1 MQSSNQSTME
11 SVKECHIQLHSSP
24 NVLPYQVVDDGQ
36 GLKSPTTN
44 LVDDLLPE
52 RKSVGDRRSQPC
64 SPIGAA
70 EEKFGLFTIA
80 LNCAPIRE
88 GPFHFIFTIDT
99 TLSMTEKDSTGI
111 TKIEY
116 MKGTL
121 IKMLS
126 YLEDL
131 DPQIY
136 VTIYTFN
143 ETSNLV
149 VNNILLNKGSVQF
162 LEEFIKE
169 FKPENR
175 TNIQIALETAK
186 TVTEKIKNDFPDRQL
201 AHIFMTDGEANVGI
215 TDPTVLANLI
225 NTSLPNVF
233 IGFGKDHNSRTLSQF
248 ARCKNCEYYF
258 VDNLENSVLVYA
270 ESIHNIL
277 CGVFYDVEFHIS
289 NGELYDYQKNEW
301 TCVLYENVLSSE
313 SNKYYQLKTS
323 HPEDVEVYVICGQG
337 LKSPTTKSGGQRPED
352 FGQKSK
358 ALQQLTAEGVKRQA
372 LFGNAIIDIGEPLPD
387 LYDTDG
393 ELLLTDLTKYA
404 YRKKVQE
411 LLYLSS
417 SDKYDDKPSEI
428 EMRDVFSEI
437 RKYMCD
443 NKMMD
448 DPLLKL
454 LSEDLYVAIKT
465 MDLGEEKSC
474 MYAAARQT
482 SQGRQRSYNVGS
494 SIPETV
500 NYDDIPR
507 LVRGTN
513 DPYDFQNFTLERST
527 TTCFASPTMI
537 STFIELS
544 QDITTPIDSQSPISQ
559 DFEC

>member
-70 EEKFGLFTIA
+70 EETFGLFTIA

-162 LEEFIKE
+162 IEEFIKE

-175 TNIQIALETAK
+175 TNIQIALETAN
-186 TVTEKIKNDFPDRQL
+186 TVTQKLKIDYPDRQI

-215 TDPTVLANLI
+215 TNPNILADLI

-233 IGFGKDHNSRTLSQF
+233 IGFGKDHNSKTLRRF
-248 ARCKNCEYYF
+248 AECKKCEYYF

-289 NGELYDYQKNEW
+289 NGELYDFQKNEW

-313 SNKYYQLKTS
+313 SNKFYQLKTR
-323 HPEDVEVYVICGQG
+323 HPEHVEVYVICGQ
-337 LKSPTTKSGGQRPED
+337 T
-352 FGQKSK
+352 
-358 ALQQLTAEGVKRQA
+358 
-372 LFGNAIIDIGEPLPD
+372 IIDIGEPLPD

>member
-1 MQSSNQSTME
+1 M
-11 SVKECHIQLHSSP
+11 
-24 NVLPYQVVDDGQ
+24 
-36 GLKSPTTN
+36 
-44 LVDDLLPE
+44 
-52 RKSVGDRRSQPC
+52 
-64 SPIGAA
+64 
-70 EEKFGLFTIA
+70 
-80 LNCAPIRE
+80 
-88 GPFHFIFTIDT
+88 
-99 TLSMTEKDSTGI
+99 
-111 TKIEY
+111 
-116 MKGTL
+116 
-121 IKMLS
+121 
-126 YLEDL
+126 
-131 DPQIY
+131 
-136 VTIYTFN
+136 
-143 ETSNLV
+143 
-149 VNNILLNKGSVQF
+149 
-162 LEEFIKE
+162 
-169 FKPENR
+169 
-175 TNIQIALETAK
+175 
-186 TVTEKIKNDFPDRQL
+186 
-201 AHIFMTDGEANVGI
+201 
-215 TDPTVLANLI
+215 
-225 NTSLPNVF
+225 
-233 IGFGKDHNSRTLSQF
+233 
-248 ARCKNCEYYF
+248 
-258 VDNLENSVLVYA
+258 
-270 ESIHNIL
+270 
-277 CGVFYDVEFHIS
+277 
-289 NGELYDYQKNEW
+289 
-301 TCVLYENVLSSE
+301 
-313 SNKYYQLKTS
+313 
-323 HPEDVEVYVICGQG
+323 
-337 LKSPTTKSGGQRPED
+337 
-352 FGQKSK
+352 
-358 ALQQLTAEGVKRQA
+358 KRQA

-527 TTCFASPTMI
+527 TTCFASPTI
-537 STFIELS
+537 HRIIPRYYHP
-544 QDITTPIDSQSPISQ
+544 D
-559 DFEC
+559 

>member
-1 MQSSNQSTME
+1 ME
-11 SVKECHIQLHSSP
+11 FIKECDIQLHSSP
-24 NVLPYQVVDDGQ
+24 NVLPYQVVDD
-36 GLKSPTTN
+36 P
-44 LVDDLLPE
+44 
-52 RKSVGDRRSQPC
+52 RSYDKFGKRSEAPQQLT
-64 SPIGAA
+64 S
-70 EEKFGLFTIA
+70 EKFGLFTIA
-80 LNCAPIRE
+80 LKCAPMRE
-88 GPFHFIFTIDT
+88 GPFHFVFTIDT
-99 TLSMTEKDSTGI
+99 TLSMTENDSTGI
-111 TKIEY
+111 TKMEY
-116 MKGTL
+116 MKETL
-121 IKMLS
+121 IKMLD

-143 ETSNLV
+143 ETSKLV
-149 VNNILLNKGSVQF
+149 INNILLNKGSVIF
-162 LEEFIKE
+162 IKEFIKE

-186 TVTEKIKNDFPDRQL
+186 TVTEKIKNDFPDRQI

-215 TDPTVLANLI
+215 TNPNILADLI

-233 IGFGKDHNSRTLSQF
+233 IGFGKDHNSKTLRRF
-248 ARCKNCEYYF
+248 AECKKCEYYF

-301 TCVLYENVLSSE
+301 TNVLYENVLSSE
-313 SNKYYQLKTS
+313 SNKFYQLKTR
-323 HPEDVEVYVICGQG
+323 HPEDVEVYVICGN
-337 LKSPTTKSGGQRPED
+337 TT
-352 FGQKSK
+352 
-358 ALQQLTAEGVKRQA
+358 
-372 LFGNAIIDIGEPLPD
+372 IDIGTPLPD
-387 LYDTDG
+387 LYDENG

-411 LLYLSS
+411 LLFLVKELSDLLEDSNELSHNSINPSREYEFAMESNNYLEETS
-417 SDKYDDKPSEI
+417 KKLEI
-428 EMRDVFSEI
+428 EMQNVFNSI
-437 RKYMCD
+437 RQYMCD
-443 NKMMD
+443 NKLMD
-448 DPLLKL
+448 DPLLRL
-454 LSEDLYVAIKT
+454 LCDDLYVTIKT
-465 MDLGEEKSC
+465 LKLGIETSG

-494 SIPETV
+494 SVPETV

-513 DPYDFQNFTLERST
+513 DPYDFQNYTLDRST

-537 STFIELS
+537 DAFRKVS
-544 QDITTPIDSQSPISQ
+544 QTMTESLLPHSSDQDVTIPIDSQSPISQ
-559 DFEC
+559 DFEY

>member
-1 MQSSNQSTME
+1 MQASNQSTME

-36 GLKSPTTN
+36 GCCTAQQLTS
-44 LVDDLLPE
+44 
-52 RKSVGDRRSQPC
+52 
-64 SPIGAA
+64 
-70 EEKFGLFTIA
+70 EKFGLFTIA

-162 LEEFIKE
+162 IEEFIKE

-175 TNIQIALETAK
+175 TNIQIALETAN
-186 TVTEKIKNDFPDRQL
+186 TVTQKLKNEFPDRQL

-215 TDPTVLANLI
+215 TSPDILAGLI

-233 IGFGKDHNSRTLSQF
+233 IGFGKDHNSRTLSRF
-248 ARCKNCEYYF
+248 AKCKNCEYYF

-289 NGELYDYQKNEW
+289 NGELYDFQKNEW
-301 TCVLYENVLSSE
+301 TNVLYENVLASE
-313 SNKYYQLKTS
+313 SKKFYQLKTRY
-323 HPEDVEVYVICGQG
+323 PEDVEVYMNCGQ
-337 LKSPTTKSGGQRPED
+337 S
-352 FGQKSK
+352 
-358 ALQQLTAEGVKRQA
+358 
-372 LFGNAIIDIGEPLPD
+372 IIDIGTPLPD
-387 LYDTDG
+387 LCDSNG
-393 ELLLTDLTKYA
+393 ELILTDLTKYA

-417 SDKYDDKPSEI
+417 SAKYDDKPSEI
-428 EMRDVFSEI
+428 EMRDVFSKI
-437 RKYMCD
+437 RQYMLD

-454 LSEDLYVAIKT
+454 LSEDLYIAIKT

-494 SIPETV
+494 SIPETM
-500 NYDDIPR
+500 NYDNIPR

-513 DPYDFQNFTLERST
+513 DPYDFRNFTLERST

-537 STFIELS
+537 STFSELS